1 MDRAETE
8 IARVEAAGANAIAFC
23 EPAYPPRL
31 REIAD
36 PPPLIFVKGHEVL
49 LGRDCVAM
57 VGARNASAVGIR
69 FARELARD
77 LGEAGF
83 VVTSGLAR
91 GIDAAAH
98 SGALDGGTIAVVAG
112 GVDQIYPPE
121 NTELYELIAVQQ
133 GVILAEN
140 AMGTVATARHF
151 PRRNRLIS
159 GLSLGVVVLEAA
171 PVRVPSSRRGWRWS
185 KTAKCSPCRARRSTR
200 ARVAPTA

>member
-57 VGARNASAVGIR
+57 VGARNASAGGIR

-77 LGEAGF
+77 RREAGF

-98 SGALDGGTIAVVAG
+98 SCALDGGTIAVVAG
-112 GVDQIYPPE
+112 GVDHIYPPK
-121 NTELYELIAVQQ
+121 NTELYELIAVQ
-133 GVILAEN
+133 GMILAEN
-140 AMGTVATARHF
+140 AMGTIATARHF
-151 PRRNRLIS
+151 PRHNRLIS
-159 GLSLGVVVLEAA
+159 GLSLDVVVVEAA

-185 KTAKCSPCRARRSTR
+185 KTVKCSPCWARRSTR